1 MNMVDSDLF
10 DVPFRR
16 LVFCRGEAAA
26 TEIFFFF
33 FAAAGFVPVVSG
45 FSKKHP
51 RFDLWRLSGRTP
63 FEKEKAGAV
72 RVREQFS
79 VLPTINATNPSSPD
93 LPAAER
99 AAATDRRVSDTR

>member
-51 RFDLWRLSGRTP
+51 
-63 FEKEKAGAV
+63 A
-72 RVREQFS
+72 
-79 VLPTINATNPSSPD
+79 I
-93 LPAAER
+93 
-99 AAATDRRVSDTR
+99 